1 LLLVGPVLGCVALVA
16 VLRARSLA
24 RRLEGSDTPI
34 LRPPLEDLGRLIRL
48 PVPALDN
55 RTLLP
60 VVMFVAAV
68 AAFLRDLGEHATAG
82 GALVTA
88 GIEATAVVG
97 CFVVFG
103 AALGLRDR

>member
-1 LLLVGPVLGCVALVA
+1 
-16 VLRARSLA
+16 
-24 RRLEGSDTPI
+24 
-34 LRPPLEDLGRLIRL
+34 
-48 PVPALDN
+48 
-55 RTLLP
+55 
-60 VVMFVAAV
+60 MFVAAV